1 MVISCSSCVCCCYNG
16 TSGFV
21 DMQPASDCTCK
32 NNIKSSD
39 VKIGVTLA
47 VIVLVPTLLA
57 SSYFSGVLGISP
69 YKKIRYKPKL
79 KTSQNLGILLPL
91 ALLDIENV

>member
-1 MVISCSSCVCCCYNG
+1 
-16 TSGFV
+16 
-21 DMQPASDCTCK
+21 MQPASDCTCK

-57 SSYFSGVLGISP
+57 SSYFSGILGISP
-69 YKKIRYKPKL
+69 YKKIRYEPFKYIISLQIYSLCPRFHSYNCFCIQKIVQDIL
-79 KTSQNLGILLPL
+79 KHGRTLQ
-91 ALLDIENV
+91 AATK